1 MIKREGE
8 ERGLQESRL
17 WARDSSIGRLEEGKE
32 NWVLS
37 RLREHLLKVFFFGIA
52 VQELL
57 AKRSIYP
64 IQKRYFFS
72 SIMGGSVE
80 GEEDEVVSAVDKS
93 MGGGSTTTSLGQQQ
107 QEMVAV
113 ASAQGENFKRQDSSR
128 DKAYRLWSKVKY
140 QLVKFEALPEHL
152 RDNEYILGHYRAN
165 WPLGPTLLSI
175 FSFHN
180 ETLNIWTYGFFSFSF
195 SFSFSLY
202 VNSLF
207 SFEETVLSLRRKV
220 FS

>member
-1 MIKREGE
+1 
-8 ERGLQESRL
+8 
-17 WARDSSIGRLEEGKE
+17 
-32 NWVLS
+32 
-37 RLREHLLKVFFFGIA
+37 LLKVFFFCIA

-80 GEEDEVVSAVDKS
+80 GEEDEVGSAVDAS

-107 QEMVAV
+107 DMVAV
-113 ASAQGENFKRQDSSR
+113 ASAEGENFKRQDSSR

-152 RDNEYILGHYRAN
+152 RDNEYILGHYRVN

-180 ETLNIWTYGFFSFSF
+180 ETLNIWTYGFFFF
-195 SFSFSLY
+195 FFFSLY
-202 VNSLF
+202 ANFLF
-207 SFEETVLSLRRKV
+207 SRLKKQ
-220 FS
+220 FSA